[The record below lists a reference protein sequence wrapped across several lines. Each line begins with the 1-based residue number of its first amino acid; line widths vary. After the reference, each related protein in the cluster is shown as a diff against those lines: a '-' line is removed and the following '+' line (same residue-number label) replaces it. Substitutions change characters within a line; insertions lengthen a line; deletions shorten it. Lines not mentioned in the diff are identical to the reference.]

1 MATDRQNLYAE
12 KTLIQNTHLLA
23 LKGENPLF
31 LHTPQFPGE
40 GAAVYTQ
47 IVGQFA
53 PPHVQMEFAAGLDR
67 EHLEIKLDPVAEPVL
82 GQDPHFLIEKKGAPP
97 HFTEQV
103 GGDLGFVRASAFL
116 LKKQRVKI
124 QIEHLHIGQRVD
136 LDGTVLRHGAHQSLP
151 KYLPPPPAVRW

>member
-67 EHLEIKLDPVAEPVL
+67 EHLEIKLDPGAEPVL
-82 GQDPHFLIEKKGAPP
+82 GQDPIF
-97 HFTEQV
+97 
-103 GGDLGFVRASAFL
+103 
-116 LKKQRVKI
+116 
-124 QIEHLHIGQRVD
+124 
-136 LDGTVLRHGAHQSLP
+136 
-151 KYLPPPPAVRW
+151 

>member
-67 EHLEIKLDPVAEPVL
+67 ARQSWYHDKN
-82 GQDPHFLIEKKGAPP
+82 GCAPTGSQADVWL
-97 HFTEQV
+97 F
-103 GGDLGFVRASAFL
+103 FRRARSGEERTCCF
-116 LKKQRVKI
+116 
-124 QIEHLHIGQRVD
+124 GN
-136 LDGTVLRHGAHQSLP
+136 
-151 KYLPPPPAVRW
+151 

>member
-82 GQDPHFLIEKKGAPP
+82 GQDPHFLIEKKALRPISRSRLAV
-97 HFTEQV
+97 TWA
-103 GGDLGFVRASAFL
+103 LC
-116 LKKQRVKI
+116 
-124 QIEHLHIGQRVD
+124 GQ
-136 LDGTVLRHGAHQSLP
+136 AHSC
-151 KYLPPPPAVRW
+151 

>member
-1 MATDRQNLYAE
+1 MSRWSSPPG
-12 KTLIQNTHLLA
+12 LA
-23 LKGENPLF
+23 GSIWRIE
-31 LHTPQFPGE
+31 
-40 GAAVYTQ
+40 
-47 IVGQFA
+47 
-53 PPHVQMEFAAGLDR
+53 
-67 EHLEIKLDPVAEPVL
+67 LDPVSEPVL

-124 QIEHLHIGQRVD
+124 QIEHLHISQRVD

-151 KYLPPPPAVRW
+151 KYLPPPQPLDGDQIAVLTIQGDRSVPSITTPGRFWHSPIWRRMASLRNNLVSPRRQASTF